1 MKRVALTYR
10 NQKKIAPYAEALRGS
25 GIEPVFV
32 TPEQSV
38 QTLAAL
44 AGLVLSGGT
53 DVDPELYGG
62 RERHVLADQP
72 DRERDALEQRLLREA
87 LAVDLPVLAICRGM
101 QLFNVTHSGGTLVQH
116 MEGHKL
122 TNNAT
127 HDIEIYAGTLLARIF
142 FGKGGFGQGEEAGTL
157 SVNSRHHQAVAQPG
171 RGLIVSAKATGG
183 IVEALERPDLRFAVA
198 VQWHPE
204 DQMPAHQRL
213 FEAFRD
219 SL

>member
-32 TPEQSV
+32 TPEHSV
-38 QTLAAL
+38 QTLDGL
-44 AGLVLSGGT
+44 AGLALSGGT

-72 DRERDALEQRLLREA
+72 DRERDALEQRLLCEA
-87 LAVDLPVLAICRGM
+87 LAADLPVLAICRGM
-101 QLFNVTHSGGTLVQH
+101 QLFNVTHPGGTLVQH

-127 HDIEIYAGTLLARIF
+127 HEIEIFAGTFLARIF
-142 FGKGGFGQGEEAGTL
+142 FRQSGEAGTL

-171 RGLIVSAKATGG
+171 RGLIVSAKASGG
-183 IVEALERPDLRFAVA
+183 IVEGLERPDLRFAVA